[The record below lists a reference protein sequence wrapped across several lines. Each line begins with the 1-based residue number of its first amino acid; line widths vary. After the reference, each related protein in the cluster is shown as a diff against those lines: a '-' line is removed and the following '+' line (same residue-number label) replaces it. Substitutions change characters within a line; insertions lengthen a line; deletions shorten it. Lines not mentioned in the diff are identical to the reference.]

1 MIIEPYQRT
10 IPPAPGFL
18 EGLRRATQRY
28 GVPLVFDEIVTGFRF
43 AYGGAQEFY
52 KVVPDL
58 AAFGKVV
65 AGGFPLA
72 CIAGPTAIMRH
83 FDAAL
88 DGTPDYV
95 WQAGTFNGNAIAA
108 AAGLATL
115 AELRKPGTY
124 ERLFQTGA
132 RLKAGLQAA
141 VTKHGVAAQVS
152 GEPPVFDLFFTD
164 RPIVDY
170 RATLAADRAKITRF
184 NQELLRR
191 GVVKAVNKIY
201 VSLAHSDTDV
211 AETLA
216 IFDEVLATLA
226 RS

>member
-1 MIIEPYQRT
+1 MDADHDGLAAVIVGPYR
-10 IPPAPGFL
+10 PPVPPGPGFP
-18 EGLRRATQRY
+18 EGLRRATSRH

-72 CIAGPTAIMRH
+72 CIAGPAKIMRH

-88 DGTPDYV
+88 EGTPDYV

-115 AELRKPGTY
+115 AELRRPGTY
-124 ERLFQTGA
+124 ERLFKTGA

-141 VTKHGVAAQVS
+141 VAKHGVAAQVS

-164 RPIVDY
+164 RPVVDY
-170 RATLAADRAKITRF
+170 RATLTADRARIARF

-191 GVVKAVNKIY
+191 GGGEAPEKSS
-201 VSLAHSDTDV
+201 VSPS
-211 AETLA
+211 
-216 IFDEVLATLA
+216 
-226 RS
+226 